1 VLEIRDSGLF
11 AKLNGPEKASNEAK
25 LKSNRKMTSPKLIA
39 LILMSA
45 AVGFLAVEMLKPI
58 NVAIQDNQTN
68 SDRSKEIVTIED
80 ENKTSITVH
89 DCLQLKTE
97 LDPFNLLMALNQST
111 FSVAD
116 FTTLNIEEIRQCLNF
131 LEIFQQQ
138 VRLKGFLFEFI
149 FYSFADL

>member
-1 VLEIRDSGLF
+1 
-11 AKLNGPEKASNEAK
+11 
-25 LKSNRKMTSPKLIA
+25 
-39 LILMSA
+39 MSA

>member
-1 VLEIRDSGLF
+1 
-11 AKLNGPEKASNEAK
+11 
-25 LKSNRKMTSPKLIA
+25 
-39 LILMSA
+39 MSA

-68 SDRSKEIVTIED
+68 SDDQDRSKEIVTIED

-149 FYSFADL
+149 FHSFADL